1 MANDLQI
8 IPPSQPETP
17 CVRLSNDAALLKLV
31 EDFQP
36 GIGQRLATPDERQR
50 LAALVPEYERA
61 LTPAGR
67 NAVEDS
73 VAMLSMAYPAL
84 RADID
89 EADAR
94 LELYVQELADLP
106 ADILNVACR
115 AALRELTFFPS
126 IAEIR
131 KRATGFA
138 QRQFRLMRLRH
149 LIAKHDAEWRDPEPE
164 APMTAEDEAE
174 MQRLR
179 RKFGLEGDKGP
190 EPNTDQEIAA

>member
-1 MANDLQI
+1 M
-8 IPPSQPETP
+8 EG
-17 CVRLSNDAALLKLV
+17 
-31 EDFQP
+31 FQP
-36 GIGQRLATPDERQR
+36 GIDQRLPTPDERQR
-50 LAALVPEYERA
+50 LAALVPQYERA
-61 LTPAGR
+61 LNPAGR

-94 LELYVQELADLP
+94 LELYVQELGDLP
-106 ADILNVACR
+106 ADILDTACR
-115 AALRELTFFPS
+115 ASLRELTFFPS

-131 KRATGFA
+131 KRANGFA
-138 QRQFRLMRLRH
+138 QRQFRLMRIRH

-164 APMTAEDEAE
+164 PEMTAEDRAE

-179 RKFGLEGDKGP
+179 RKFSLDGDKGP
-190 EPNTDQEIAA
+190 DPEPKEEEIAA